1 MWAYITLAAQ
11 KHDGGVSAEL
21 RDPHPCFQGCVQDK
35 ELRARRWEDWKERD
49 FLVPRSRFHV
59 LPPKVKNNLSDNSCK
74 TMDRQRTSSWG
85 KFQPTP
91 IEALESSWATA
102 YVQLYLN
109 LTAHGLLWVALYDG
123 SERSQFA
130 AINLLVQHKMESN
143 IHTLKV
149 LWRNISQIMHTKL
162 LAQSWVYTNNLIG
175 TIIIIDF
182 IFIGIIIMR
191 RWKFHYLNSLSGS
204 EMQLRQEMFIFFL
217 LVITLIRHLVS
228 K

>member
-1 MWAYITLAAQ
+1 M
-11 KHDGGVSAEL
+11 
-21 RDPHPCFQGCVQDK
+21 
-35 ELRARRWEDWKERD
+35 
-49 FLVPRSRFHV
+49 
-59 LPPKVKNNLSDNSCK
+59 
-74 TMDRQRTSSWG
+74 
-85 KFQPTP
+85 
-91 IEALESSWATA
+91 
-102 YVQLYLN
+102 
-109 LTAHGLLWVALYDG
+109 
-123 SERSQFA
+123 
-130 AINLLVQHKMESN
+130 
-143 IHTLKV
+143 LKV

-228 K
+228 KEGPKAGVTDT